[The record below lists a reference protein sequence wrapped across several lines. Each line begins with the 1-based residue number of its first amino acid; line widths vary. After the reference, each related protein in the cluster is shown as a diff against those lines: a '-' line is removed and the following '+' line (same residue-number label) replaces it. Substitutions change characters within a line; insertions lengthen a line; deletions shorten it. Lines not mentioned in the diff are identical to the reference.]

1 MVTKQSLAAKVK
13 NPANWIANVLIN
25 ETDLLRYCGSLYDAA
40 LMESRMNGMG
50 WRWARAGSFVSNN
63 EGPCFVFAG
72 ANSTR
77 YNIRPWKKA
86 SGQYVWRC
94 HHPSFKQGDE
104 LAEFLDPVSC
114 AVAQE
119 IANG

>member
-1 MVTKQSLAAKVK
+1 MWNSTKIKRERQRLDDMVTKVGM
-13 NPANWIANVLIN
+13 PPGW
-25 ETDLLRYCGSLYDAA
+25 DA
-40 LMESRMNGMG
+40 
-50 WRWARAGSFVSNN
+50 
-63 EGPCFVFAG
+63 
-72 ANSTR
+72 
-77 YNIRPWKKA
+77 I
-86 SGQYVWRC
+86 GQYVWRC